1 MVNKALYCVLC
12 PWSTVVLAI
21 DRDQHQTVFLG
32 LAADPSGSKYKE
44 ITADSGTCM
53 WMVFS
58 IIIGICIMMYG
69 KCVVKNPSVHSFGL
83 GVNLS
88 FSMLATFYAWY
99 HGLGKAYLDGTIDPK
114 KDNHCN
120 TVAVIAVV
128 NYVLIAFWC
137 IFGSLFV
144 SITAAAVVGD
154 MVKDRQKK
162 QQLLKKV
169 SMTRTLS
176 VSDYIDSED
185 FNTKCRKVFN
195 DADLDGNGKLDLSE
209 LKHVVLFDLSEE
221 EKAKVAKH
229 DLFRKAF
236 MDKDVDKDNFIDF
249 FEFLEVMKWVIA
261 TAKLPV
267 ESLEGGDEAT
277 ADVA

>member
-12 PWSTVVLAI
+12 AWSTVVLAI
-21 DRDQHQTVFLG
+21 DRDQHENVFLG

-44 ITADSGTCM
+44 ITADSGTCA
-53 WMVFS
+53 WILYS
-58 IIIGICIMMYG
+58 SLIGTCIMFCG
-69 KCVVKNPSVHSFGL
+69 QCVVKNPSLQAFGL

-88 FSMLATFYAWY
+88 FGVLATFYAWY
-99 HGLGKAYLDGTIDPK
+99 HGLGKAFVDGTIDPK

-120 TVAVIAVV
+120 MVALVAVV
-128 NYVLIAFWC
+128 NYVLIAIWC
-137 IFGSLFV
+137 IFGSLLV
-144 SITAAAVVGD
+144 SITAAVVVGD
-154 MVKDRQKK
+154 MVKDRQEK

-185 FNTKCRKVFN
+185 FNTKCRKAFN

-236 MDKDVDKDNFIDF
+236 VDKDVDKDNFIDP